1 MARKQPKPTVRPR
14 TIKGS
19 PPPDASIIEGLSL
32 QELFSPPVTLASPLV
47 PENKPEL
54 APSLAHDAACDC
66 SLSDYL
72 ATQSIR
78 GAQAFIGYAACSN
91 LAQDGLM
98 RAGVETLADEMTRKF
113 FELVSTSDED
123 ESEAVATLSKALEHF
138 EVEEVFNRAA
148 ANTGYFGGCLVFM
161 DFGNNSPEELQT
173 PLALNS
179 IKIAPGSFKGL
190 KLVEPINISPGQ
202 YNASNPLS
210 KNYFEPEYWY
220 ILGQRVH
227 ASRFLKFINNEPPL
241 LFKPA
246 YNFFGIPMVQIALDY
261 IADFTGCR
269 NSAARLLRKF
279 SLTVFKTAMDSVLY
293 GDDASDLDKRLAF
306 FARYRDNDGV
316 MMVDQETEDI
326 VQINTPLSGVD
337 VIVRQA
343 LELLAAI
350 WRIPAVKLLGISP
363 GGFNATGESDIR
375 GFYDFVAS
383 QQKKV
388 FGKPLKTLLTV
399 LQLSELGSI
408 SQGIKPEFISLW
420 EMTEREQADI
430 QKLKADTNAVYLDR
444 QVVSQEEVRA
454 RIALDPSSGFSGID
468 VDDVPEQTLLDPLAG
483 VPSPETDKAG
493 TIW

>member
-1 MARKQPKPTVRPR
+1 MARRQSLNPLTRKRR
-14 TIKGS
+14 ILAS
-19 PPPDASIIEGLSL
+19 PPPDASLLSGAAL
-32 QELFSPPVTLASPLV
+32 REAFALPRTLASDFV
-47 PENKPEL
+47 PEGERPTL
-54 APSLAHDAACDC
+54 ANDAACDC

-72 ATQSIR
+72 DTQAIR

-113 FELVSTSDED
+113 VELVSTSDDD
-123 ESEAVATLSKALEHF
+123 ESEAVTTLTKALERF
-138 EVEEVFNRAA
+138 EVESVFNQAA
-148 ANTGYFGGCLVFM
+148 AKTGYFGGCLVFM

-179 IKIAPGSFKGL
+179 VKIAEGSFKGL
-190 KLVEPINISPGQ
+190 KIVEPINISPGQ
-202 YNASNPLS
+202 YNASNPLD

-227 ASRFLKFINNEPPL
+227 SSRFLKFINNEPPL

-261 IADFTGCR
+261 VADFTGCR

-279 SLTVFKTAMDSVLY
+279 SLTIFKTAMDGILY
-293 GDDASDLDKRLAF
+293 GDDASDINKRLEF

-316 MMVDQETEDI
+316 MMIDQETEDI
-326 VQINTPLSGVD
+326 VQVNTPLSGVD
-337 VIVRQA
+337 VIVSQA
-343 LELLAAI
+343 LQLLAAI

-383 QQKKV
+383 QQKKL

-399 LQLSELGSI
+399 LQLSELGRI
-408 SQGIKPEFISLW
+408 SGGIKADFVSLW
-420 EMTEREQADI
+420 EMTEREAADI
-430 QKLKADTNAVYLDR
+430 EKIKADKDAVYLDR

-454 RIALDPSSGFSGID
+454 RIAADPHSGFSGID
-468 VDDVPEQTLLDPLAG
+468 VDNVPEAGITDPLAG
-483 VPSPETDKAG
+483 VPSAENDKAG
-493 TIW
+493 YIYG